1 MKALVS
7 LLMLAASACTM
18 QAQSY
23 DFLTLKKA
31 GGSETSLGIDHLKI
45 TFADG
50 QMIATNGTESFSAPL
65 REMQSMFFAA
75 EATGIAQT
83 TTSAT
88 LQVSIVNG
96 TLHASQPAQVY
107 SLDGRLMPTVGLQ
120 SGTYLVKIAG
130 KTLKVIAR

>member
-50 QMIATNGTESFSAPL
+50 QLIASNGTQSFSAPIS
-65 REMQSMFFAA
+65 EMQSMFFAA
-75 EATGIAQT
+75 EATGIAQ
-83 TTSAT
+83 AT
-88 LQVSIVNG
+88 ATDASQVSIVNG
-96 TLHASQPAQVY
+96 TLRATQPAQVY
-107 SLDGRLMPTVGLQ
+107 SLDGRQMPTAGLQ
-120 SGTYLVKIAG
+120 PGTYLVKAGG
-130 KTLKVIAR
+130 KTFKVIAR